1 MTALPSSVSPAIES
15 SGARFS
21 SPESATPFSVLV
33 VEDQAAMRAAL
44 VTELHQAGVTQVL
57 EAENGR
63 SALALF
69 RSERPDLVL
78 LDIRLPGEDGYWVA
92 RQLREAEPGEW
103 TPIIFLSGLDND
115 LDVWRGIEA
124 GGDDY
129 LVKPVKP
136 IVLVAKLRA
145 MRRLLDMRRRLVTVS
160 AELHLANQKLN
171 EMVELDALTGLVNRR
186 GLDRML
192 HAEISAARR
201 EGRPLTLMLCDL
213 DHFKRFND
221 TYGHIQGDECLRQ
234 VGRLLR
240 EVCVRPRDIAARYGG
255 EEFALVLPNTPR
267 SGSMTFARALGQ
279 MLKFL
284 KIRPAGSDEEILLT
298 LSGGITTCIPD
309 ENTSA
314 ESMLMR
320 ADEALYAAKS
330 QGRNRFFSFE
340 MQMDTIE
347 QRQGGFKPE
356 VQHLQP
362 SKVRRCHH
370 LVRPR
375 PINNFSLKSASPLPV

>member
-1 MTALPSSVSPAIES
+1 
-15 SGARFS
+15 
-21 SPESATPFSVLV
+21 
-33 VEDQAAMRAAL
+33 MRVAL
-44 VTELHQAGVTQVL
+44 VAELRQAGVTQVL

-63 SALALF
+63 TAMALF

-78 LDIRLPGEDGYWVA
+78 LDIRLPSEDGYWVA

-186 GLDRML
+186 GMDRML

-201 EGRPLTLMLCDL
+201 EGKPLTLMLCDL

-221 TYGHIQGDECLRQ
+221 TYGHMQGDECLKR
-234 VGRLLR
+234 VGHLLR

-255 EEFALVLPNTPR
+255 EEFALILPNTPR
-267 SGSMTFARALGQ
+267 SGAMTFARARANAQ
-279 MLKFL
+279 DAQDS
-284 KIRPAGSDEEILLT
+284 PA
-298 LSGGITTCIPD
+298 
-309 ENTSA
+309 
-314 ESMLMR
+314 R
-320 ADEALYAAKS
+320 
-330 QGRNRFFSFE
+330 
-340 MQMDTIE
+340 
-347 QRQGGFKPE
+347 
-356 VQHLQP
+356 
-362 SKVRRCHH
+362 
-370 LVRPR
+370 
-375 PINNFSLKSASPLPV
+375 SP

>member
-1 MTALPSSVSPAIES
+1 MSVIPPQSSERSAIES
-15 SGARFS
+15 DAARFT
-21 SPESATPFSVLV
+21 PQDASAPFSVLV
-33 VEDQAAMRAAL
+33 VEDQPSMRTAL
-44 VTELHQAGVTQVL
+44 VRELHQAGVSEVL

-63 SALALF
+63 AALALF
-69 RSERPDLVL
+69 RSRRPDLVL

-92 RQLREAEPGEW
+92 RQLRETERGEW

-145 MRRLLDMRRRLVTVS
+145 MRRLLDMRRRLVTLS

-171 EMVELDALTGLVNRR
+171 EMVELDSLTNLVNRR
-186 GLDRML
+186 GMDRML
-192 HAEISAARR
+192 HAEIAAARR
-201 EGRPLTLMLCDL
+201 EGKPLTLMLCDL
-213 DHFKRFND
+213 DHFKQFND
-221 TYGHIQGDECLRQ
+221 TYGHVQGDECLKH

-240 EVCVRPRDIAARYGG
+240 EVCVRPRDVAARYGG
-255 EEFALVLPNTPR
+255 EEFALILPNTPR
-267 SGSMTFARALGQ
+267 SGAMTFARALGQ
-279 MLKFL
+279 MLKSL
-284 KIRPAGSDEEILLT
+284 KVRPPNAPGELQLT

-309 ENTSA
+309 EHTSA
-314 ESMLMR
+314 ETMLMR

-347 QRQGGFKPE
+347 QRQ
-356 VQHLQP
+356 L
-362 SKVRRCHH
+362 
-370 LVRPR
+370 
-375 PINNFSLKSASPLPV
+375 